1 MRVAII
7 TESYP
12 PDVNG
17 VAHSVLRTVEHL
29 LARGHE
35 PMVVAPTSLG
45 TPRPGLP
52 DIPVVRV
59 PSVGLPG
66 YPSFRVGLPTRRV
79 TAALRGHRPDVVH
92 LASPFALAAQGA
104 FAAARLG
111 IPAVAVYQ
119 TDVPGFAG
127 FYKLGAGRTAAWRW
141 LRRVHGVTARTLAP
155 SSATATELAA
165 HGIGPVQ
172 LWPRGVD
179 AVRFD
184 PAKRS
189 ADFRA
194 SLAYPPGEGAPGAGA
209 PGEDVIVGYV
219 GRLAPEKRVDL
230 LGPVSELPGVR
241 VVVIGDGPARAALE
255 RQMPRAH
262 FLGEVVGDDL
272 ATAFASLDVFVHTG
286 AHETFCQTVQEAMA
300 SGVPV
305 VAPAAGGPVDL
316 VRSGVTGYL
325 VTPEN
330 ASALLTAVRE
340 LAADATLRR
349 EFGAAGRSAVAGR
362 SWSAV
367 GDALLGHYRDVVH
380 AAESEFP
387 PVERA
392 A

>member
-29 LARGHE
+29 LARGHD
-35 PMVVAPTSLG
+35 PLVVAPTSTG
-45 TPRPGLP
+45 VARSKLP

-79 TAALRGHRPDVVH
+79 ADALRRHAPDIVH

-104 FAAARLG
+104 FVAARLG
-111 IPAVAVYQ
+111 LPAVAIYQ

-127 FYKLGAGRTAAWRW
+127 FYRMGAGKAAAWRW
-141 LRRVHGVTARTLAP
+141 LRKVHGTTGRTLAP
-155 SSATATELAA
+155 SSVTASELIA
-165 HGIGPVQ
+165 HGIGPVH

-179 AVRFD
+179 AVRFH

-189 ADFRA
+189 ASFRE
-194 SLAYPPGEGAPGAGA
+194 PF
-209 PGEDVIVGYV
+209 GEDLVVGYV

-230 LGPVSELPGVR
+230 LEPVSRIPGVR
-241 VVVIGDGPARAALE
+241 VVIVGDGPAGKQLRQ
-255 RQMPRAH
+255 QMPHAT
-262 FLGEVVGDDL
+262 FLGELVGEDL

-305 VAPAAGGPVDL
+305 IAPAAGGPIDL
-316 VRSGVTGYL
+316 VRSGSTGYL
-325 VTPEN
+325 VTPEDS
-330 ASALLTAVRE
+330 AALVVAVRALLT
-340 LAADATLRR
+340 DAKRR
-349 EFGAAGRSAVAGR
+349 VEFGAAGRAAVAGR
-362 SWSAV
+362 SWAAV
-367 GDALLGHYRDVVH
+367 GDALIEHYRAV
-380 AAESEFP
+380 AGATGTSAS
-387 PVERA
+387 PVEQA

>member
-35 PMVVAPTSLG
+35 PLVVAPESTAP
-45 TPRPGLP
+45 PRQGLP

-66 YPSFRVGLPTRRV
+66 YSGFRVGLPTRRV
-79 TAALRGHRPDVVH
+79 AAALRRHAPDVVH

-104 FAAARLG
+104 FVAARLG
-111 IPAVAVYQ
+111 LPAVAIYQ

-127 FYKLGAGRTAAWRW
+127 FYRMGAGKAAAWRW
-141 LRRVHGVTARTLAP
+141 LRKVHGATARTLAP
-155 SSATATELAA
+155 SSAAVADLVA

-179 AVRFD
+179 AVRFH
-184 PAKRS
+184 PSKRS
-189 ADFRA
+189 AQFRA
-194 SLAYPPGEGAPGAGA
+194 PFGDDL
-209 PGEDVIVGYV
+209 VVGYV

-230 LGPVSELPGVR
+230 LEPVSRIPGVR
-241 VVVIGDGPARAALE
+241 VVIIGAGPAGKQLRQ
-255 RQMPRAH
+255 QMPRAT
-262 FLGEVVGDDL
+262 FLGELVGEAL
-272 ATAFASLDVFVHTG
+272 ATAFASLDVFAHTG

-300 SGVPV
+300 AGVPV
-305 VAPAAGGPVDL
+305 IAPAAGGPVDL
-316 VRSGVTGYL
+316 VRSGSTGYL
-325 VTPEN
+325 VTPEDPD
-330 ASALLTAVRE
+330 ALVVAVRTLLTDVDRR
-340 LAADATLRR
+340 AA
-349 EFGAAGRSAVAGR
+349 FGAAGRAAVAGR
-362 SWSAV
+362 SWAAV
-367 GDALLGHYRDVVH
+367 GDALITHYREV
-380 AAESEFP
+380 AGLPGTSESP
-387 PVERA
+387 SARA

>member
-35 PMVVAPTSLG
+35 PLVVAPESTG
-45 TPRPGLP
+45 TPRGALP

-79 TAALRGHRPDVVH
+79 TAALRRHRPDVVH
-92 LASPFALAAQGA
+92 LASPIALAAQGA

-111 IPAVAVYQ
+111 VPAVAVYQ

-127 FYKLGAGRTAAWRW
+127 FYKLGAGRAAAWRW

-165 HGIGPVQ
+165 HGIGPIH

-179 AVRFD
+179 AVRFHPD
-184 PAKRS
+184 KRS
-189 ADFRA
+189 AVFRDA
-194 SLAYPPGEGAPGAGA
+194 VFRDAEFRGAD
-209 PGEDVIVGYV
+209 DVLVGYV

-230 LGPVSELPGVR
+230 LEPVTHLPGVE
-241 VVVIGDGPARAALE
+241 VVIIGDGPAGPAL
-255 RQMPRAH
+255 RKQMPRAT
-262 FLGEVVGDDL
+262 FLGELVGEDL

-300 SGVPV
+300 SGLPV

-316 VRSGVTGYL
+316 VRSGRTGYL
-325 VTPEN
+325 VTPED
-330 ASALLTAVRE
+330 ASALTVAVRALVE
-340 LAADATLRR
+340 DAALRR
-349 EFGAAGRSAVAGR
+349 EFGAAGRAAVAGR
-362 SWSAV
+362 SWAAV
-367 GDALLGHYRDVVH
+367 GDALIEHYRDVAGG
-380 AAESEFP
+380 AAMTT

>member
-35 PMVVAPTSLG
+35 PLVVAPVSTAVARS
-45 TPRPGLP
+45 GLP

-79 TAALRGHRPDVVH
+79 AAALRRHRPDVVH
-92 LASPFALAAQGA
+92 LASPIALAAQGA
-104 FAAARLG
+104 FAAARQG
-111 IPAVAVYQ
+111 VPAVAIYQ

-127 FYKLGAGRTAAWRW
+127 FYKLGAGRAAAWRW

-155 SSATATELAA
+155 SSVTATELAA
-165 HGIGPVQ
+165 HGIGPVH

-189 ADFRA
+189 DAFRE
-194 SLAYPPGEGAPGAGA
+194 SVGG
-209 PGEDVIVGYV
+209 DVIVGYV

-230 LGPVSELPGVR
+230 LEPVTHLPGVK
-241 VVVIGDGPARAALE
+241 VVIIGDGPAAPAL
-255 RQMPRAH
+255 RKQMPRAT
-262 FLGEVVGDDL
+262 FLGELVGEDL

-316 VRSGVTGYL
+316 VRSGRTGYL
-325 VTPEN
+325 VTPSD
-330 ASALLTAVRE
+330 AGAITVAVRA
-340 LAADATLRR
+340 LAEDAALRR
-349 EFGAAGRSAVAGR
+349 EFGAAGRAAVAGR
-362 SWSAV
+362 SWTAV
-367 GDALLGHYRDVVH
+367 GDALIGHYQDVIGRGTV
-380 AAESEFP
+380 A